1 MIFAHSADFAG
12 FDACALGH
20 NCQHIC
26 VNNNAS
32 YFCKCREGYV
42 INSDKKTC
50 SKQTNAGVHQK
61 INPIAILMIMTGDV
75 FLNCYLLD
83 DISNRV
89 QQFDLRHA

>member
-1 MIFAHSADFAG
+1 MKIFAHSADFAG

-20 NCQHIC
+20 NCEHIC

-50 SKQTNAGVHQK
+50 SKQANGSSYKYASNYFK
-61 INPIAILMIMTGDV
+61 DLMHNVKNLMHSKEMHPDNYCT
-75 FLNCYLLD
+75 
-83 DISNRV
+83 
-89 QQFDLRHA
+89 

>member
-1 MIFAHSADFAG
+1 MNASLTQQYIFFLCFIHNIIIYNIFIEDFFAHSADFAG

-20 NCQHIC
+20 NCEHIC

-50 SKQTNAGVHQK
+50 SKQANGSSYKYAS
-61 INPIAILMIMTGDV
+61 N
-75 FLNCYLLD
+75 YL
-83 DISNRV
+83 
-89 QQFDLRHA
+89 